1 MIWPK
6 QTRYEVS
13 PASEDVAMS
22 DESMRQWIRVLDDLE
37 AQLTE
42 NDPKALSWTPPQHL
56 GDMPG
61 ALRDR
66 ANRLAAA
73 QSAAIAALQES
84 LADAAV
90 ELATA
95 APPTLQLTS
104 AADLDLMD

>member
-56 GDMPG
+56 GDMP
-61 ALRDR
+61 
-66 ANRLAAA
+66 
-73 QSAAIAALQES
+73 
-84 LADAAV
+84 V